1 MRTLHKLVPL
11 FLLLAFCGS
20 QVRSVFA
27 QPDHITEEKYWG
39 LIQES
44 RSIVAGARFEN
55 KSEETIRQELDQLA
69 ARWEA
74 VTEVEVDGKR
84 IPLDQQYLVEMLRG
98 NPPDLKKLD
107 ETFASLLKSRRVAP
121 TDAFSA
127 SDLALL
133 AEILAR
139 PEYQWAEAAP
149 NPASDWL
156 DRILAEINRWLNE
169 ILGFTFDVAG
179 SDVVS
184 VLMAILLGVVFIF
197 IARTLLSD
205 FMNEAQLKENG
216 EEEPLTSES
225 ALARAQQLSRSG
237 DYRAAVRYLYLS
249 TLLILDERGIMR
261 YDRSKT
267 NREYLRSVADLPELS
282 KPLGDVIEVFD
293 NVWYGHHELG
303 EDSFEHYSKRVE
315 ELKEKRS

>member
-1 MRTLHKLVPL
+1 MHTSYKRVLL
-11 FLLLAFCGS
+11 FVLLAFCS
-20 QVRSVFA
+20 WQVQQTFA
-27 QPDHITEEKYWG
+27 QASPLTEEKYWG

-44 RSIVAGARFEN
+44 RAIVARLEN
-55 KSEETIRQELDQLA
+55 ESEEKTLQELDQLA

-74 VTEVEVDGKR
+74 VTEVDVDGKR
-84 IPLDQQYLVEMLRG
+84 IPLDQQYLVEMLRA

-107 ETFASLLKSRRVAP
+107 ETLASLLRSRLGAP
-121 TDAFSA
+121 TDAFTPF
-127 SDLALL
+127 DLTPL

-139 PEYQWAEAAP
+139 PEFQWAETAP

-156 DRILAEINRWLNE
+156 NRILAEINRWLNE

-184 VLMAILLGVVFIF
+184 IIMAILLAVVFVF
-197 IARTLLSD
+197 IARTLFSD
-205 FMNEAQLKENG
+205 FLNEAQLKESG
-216 EEEPLTSES
+216 EEEPLTSEA
-225 ALARAQQLSRSG
+225 ALAKAQQLSRGG

-267 NREYLRSVADLPELS
+267 NREYLRGVANSPELS
-282 KPLGDVIEVFD
+282 KPLGEVIDVFD
-293 NVWYGHHELG
+293 NVWYGNHALE
-303 EDSFEHYSKRVE
+303 EESFNHYSKRVE
-315 ELKEKRS
+315 ELKEKGS